1 MFGKISQSNSRF
13 SVELIVSTLI
23 RNIDEIFD
31 YPGDMHDFWEMVY
44 VMDGNATITEDENV
58 YLMTAGNVIFHRPME
73 FHKLYIQSHQNS
85 PTKIMI
91 ISFKCVGDAVDSL
104 GDGIF
109 VLDDRWKNE
118 IMNMYE
124 TIMSTYT
131 WADNEGLILRN
142 APESNPKNLDEMIVQ
157 SKLTVMLLDMAK
169 NLSPI
174 KSEDFQKKVSAGV
187 YSYKRIM
194 GILNEHIYE
203 NLSVDDIASISC
215 MSRSNVQKLFKT
227 YSGCGVMQQF
237 NRIKVAKAM
246 DLIKAGMNINE
257 ISSRLAYTSPNYF
270 SEVFKREVGV
280 LPSRFKQQVQRFVK
294 QSDARNGYIIK

>member
-1 MFGKISQSNSRF
+1 MFGKISQTKNHF
-13 SVELIVSTLI
+13 SVDMIVSAII
-23 RNIDEIFD
+23 RNIYETFD

-58 YLMTAGNVIFHRPME
+58 YLMTSGNVIFHRPLE
-73 FHKLYIQSHQNS
+73 FHKLYIQYQQNS

-91 ISFKCVGDAVDSL
+91 LSFKCSGSAIESL
-104 GDGIF
+104 GDGLFMMSDSQQKDLI
-109 VLDDRWKNE
+109 D
-118 IMNMYE
+118 MYN
-124 TIMSTYT
+124 TIMSTYK
-131 WADNEGLILRN
+131 WVEGEGLVPLN
-142 APESNPKNLDEMIVQ
+142 AVGENTKNLDEMIVY
-157 SKLTVMLLDMAK
+157 SKLTVMLLTLAK
-169 NLSPI
+169 NLLPV
-174 KSEDFQKKVSAGV
+174 KSEELQTRVSSGI
-187 YSYKRIM
+187 YNYKRM
-194 GILNEHIYE
+194 MEILNEHIYE
-203 NLSVDDIASISC
+203 DLSVDDIASMGC

-280 LPSRFKQQVQRFVK
+280 LPSRFKQQVQSFVK
-294 QSDARNGYIIK
+294 QSDARNGYK